1 MRQPLSFSGNY
12 EKISRAVLQFS
23 GSLVYLCGVP
33 GDQLLQNLPR
43 AEMQQGYVVV
53 AVCPA
58 YFLLMWPNFKCGQCG
73 QFDKCGQILN
83 VVNVVNLINVVNVF
97 DICLGA
103 PH

>member
-1 MRQPLSFSGNY
+1 MG
-12 EKISRAVLQFS
+12 KISALLLQIPR
-23 GSLVYLCGVP
+23 LACYLCAVP

-58 YFLLMWPNFKCGQCG
+58 YFFNE
-73 QFDKCGQILN
+73 IN
-83 VVNVVNLINVVNVF
+83 VINVVNVF
-97 DICLGA
+97 DIRLGA